1 MSPWQ
6 VYKFGG
12 SSLGAEGRLPVVLR
26 RVAEAQRPLAV
37 VVSALGDTTEWLLE
51 AGRAATG
58 GGSSSRV
65 EQPLGRVPQRAHH
78 QRQRAPGLRHAPE
91 HHRQPALGPEGR
103 AAELVDLPGGH

>member
-12 SSLGAEGRLPVVLR
+12 SSLGAAARLPLVVR

-51 AGRAATG
+51 AGRAAG
-58 GGSSSRV
+58 AGD
-65 EQPLGRVPQRAHH
+65 EARA
-78 QRQRAPGLRHAPE
+78 RDGLDRAL
-91 HHRQPALGPEGR
+91 ALVRTR
-103 AAELVDLPGGH
+103 AAEVLEPQPRADLERSWAEIVEDGARALAD